1 MNAHIITGL
10 NSGLGDMYSNIYR
23 VYDVQQQLKNLG
35 YNVYVYIDFTRNPYK
50 VNSTD
55 RSVFYKVFK
64 LNMLDNLT
72 IISDG
77 DTSLFE
83 TVKNNNEY
91 YYNYEHI
98 YSVYV
103 DKKVDELNDI
113 HHMKHS
119 WYYRDDL
126 PKINFFTD
134 EIMEYCVNKRNSL
147 GDEFYGIHYRPFA
160 SDNPANQEEDLNT
173 YKSEIDNF
181 LISNKD
187 KKVYVSVQFDI
198 VKNYLKNSS
207 HENFILNDYQF
218 PLTFEHIRVMN
229 LTDDILYDYLKE
241 TIFDM
246 YMLSTCKKIY
256 RIANWFSGF
265 LFFSCTFNNTG
276 IPNQE
281 RFIPEYPIKPL

>member
-23 VYDVQQQLKNLG
+23 VYDIQQQLKNLG
-35 YNVYVYIDFTRNPYK
+35 YTVHVYIDFTRNPYK
-50 VNSTD
+50 VNGPD
-55 RSVFYKVFK
+55 RSVFYKIFK
-64 LNMLDNLT
+64 LDMLDNLT
-72 IISDG
+72 IVSNG
-77 DTSLFE
+77 DTSLFQ
-83 TVKNNNEY
+83 TIKNNNEY

-103 DKKVDELNDI
+103 DQKTTGLYDI

-134 EIMEYCVNKRNSL
+134 EVMEYCINKRNSL

-160 SDNPANQEEDLNT
+160 SD
-173 YKSEIDNF
+173 SF
-181 LISNKD
+181 LTLNKD

-198 VKNYLKNSS
+198 VKNYLRNSN
-207 HENFILNDYQF
+207 HTNFILNDYQF

-229 LTDDILYDYLKE
+229 LTDDVLYDYLKE

-246 YMLSTCKKIY
+246 YMLSTCKQIY

-265 LFFSCTFNNTG
+265 LFFTCTFNNTG
-276 IPNQE
+276 TPNQD
-281 RFIPEYPIKPL
+281 RFIPKYPITPL

>member
-35 YNVYVYIDFTRNPYK
+35 YTVHVYIDFTRNPYK
-50 VNSTD
+50 VNGPD
-55 RSVFYKVFK
+55 RSVFNKIFK
-64 LNMLDNLT
+64 LDMLDNLT
-72 IISDG
+72 IVSNG
-77 DTSLFE
+77 DTSLFQ
-83 TVKNNNEY
+83 TIKNNNEY

-103 DKKVDELNDI
+103 DQKTTGLYDI

-134 EIMEYCVNKRNSL
+134 EVMEYCINKRNSL

-160 SDNPANQEEDLNT
+160 SDNPENQEDDLNT
-173 YKSEIDNF
+173 YKNEIDSF
-181 LISNKD
+181 LILNKD

-198 VKNYLKNSS
+198 VKNYLRNSN
-207 HENFILNDYQF
+207 HTNFILNDYQF

-229 LTDDILYDYLKE
+229 LTDDVLYDYLKE

-246 YMLSTCKKIY
+246 YMLSTCKQIY

-265 LFFSCTFNNTG
+265 LFFTCTFNNTG
-276 IPNQE
+276 IPNQD
-281 RFIPEYPIKPL
+281 RFIPKYPITPL

>member
-35 YNVYVYIDFTRNPYK
+35 YTVHVYIDFTRNPYK
-50 VNSTD
+50 VNGPD
-55 RSVFYKVFK
+55 RSVFNKIFK
-64 LNMLDNLT
+64 LDMLDNLT
-72 IISDG
+72 IVSNG
-77 DTSLFE
+77 DTSLFQ
-83 TVKNNNEY
+83 TIKNNNEY

-103 DKKVDELNDI
+103 DQKTTGLYDI

-134 EIMEYCVNKRNSL
+134 EVMEYCINKRNSL

-160 SDNPANQEEDLNT
+160 SDNPENQEDDLNT
-173 YKSEIDNF
+173 YKNEIDSF
-181 LISNKD
+181 LTLNKD

-198 VKNYLKNSS
+198 VKNYLRNSN
-207 HENFILNDYQF
+207 HTNFILNDYQF

-229 LTDDILYDYLKE
+229 LTDDVLYDYLKE

-246 YMLSTCKKIY
+246 YMLSTCKQIY

-265 LFFSCTFNNTG
+265 LFFTCTFNNTG
-276 IPNQE
+276 IPNQD
-281 RFIPEYPIKPL
+281 RFIPKYPITPL

>member
-35 YNVYVYIDFTRNPYK
+35 YTVYVYIDFTRNPYK
-50 VNSTD
+50 VNSAD

-64 LNMLDNLT
+64 LDMLDNLT
-72 IISDG
+72 IISNG
-77 DTSLFE
+77 DTSLFDS
-83 TVKNNNEY
+83 VKNNNEY

-103 DKKVDELNDI
+103 DKKVDELNNI

-134 EIMEYCVNKRNSL
+134 GVMEYCVNKRNSF

-160 SDNPANQEEDLNT
+160 SDNPVNQEEDLNT
-173 YKSEIDNF
+173 YKSEIDDF
-181 LISNKD
+181 LISNKN

-198 VKNYLKNSS
+198 VKNYLRNSS
-207 HENFILNDYQF
+207 HENFILNDYKF
-218 PLTFEHIRVMN
+218 PLTFEHIRTMN
-229 LTDDILYDYLKE
+229 LTDDILYEYLKE

-246 YMLSTCKKIY
+246 YMLSTCKQIY

-265 LFFSCTFNNTG
+265 LFFTCTFNNTG

-281 RFIPEYPIKPL
+281 RFIPKYPITPL